1 MFGPAK
7 SLKVHLLTA
16 GLRFGTPLFL
26 VLLVAAT
33 QQPKKMS
40 AEPRRN
46 VLVLS
51 TAGVPA
57 YAEAIQ
63 GIREEL
69 AKGGP
74 TIYVEQRDGVPNAS
88 AFTGT
93 RLVIAVG
100 GDAFKAAL
108 RSHISAPIVATMVTR
123 AELTEAGH
131 RYAGAVSVDIS
142 LRDVLASVRRLFP
155 SRNRIGILRDTALDS
170 DAVLAKARQQG
181 FTMEVLD
188 CVKPDELL
196 RSIPTLRNK
205 IDFLLS
211 RPDSHLFNSSTA
223 NPILLSALQ
232 NRLPLIGFSESFVR
246 AGAAV
251 GVYPDYRRAGVQT
264 AVMAKRVMGGDSR
277 SIEAPKAISVA
288 VNGRVLGLLALD
300 YRRARTGRGE
310 LVVLR

>member
-1 MFGPAK
+1 M
-7 SLKVHLLTA
+7 
-16 GLRFGTPLFL
+16 
-26 VLLVAAT
+26 
-33 QQPKKMS
+33 
-40 AEPRRN
+40 
-46 VLVLS
+46 
-51 TAGVPA
+51 
-57 YAEAIQ
+57 
-63 GIREEL
+63 
-69 AKGGP
+69 
-74 TIYVEQRDGVPNAS
+74 
-88 AFTGT
+88 
-93 RLVIAVG
+93 IAVG

-123 AELTEAGH
+123 AGLAGAAH
-131 RYAGAVSVDIS
+131 GYPGGYAGAVSVDIS
-142 LRDVLASVRRLFP
+142 LRDILASVRRLFP
-155 SRNRIGILRDTALDS
+155 SRNRIGILRNTALDS
-170 DAVLAKARQQG
+170 DAVLAKAREQG
-181 FTMEVLD
+181 FQMEVLD
-188 CVKPDELL
+188 CAKPDELL

-251 GVYPDYRRAGVQT
+251 GVYPNYRRIGKQT

-300 YRRARTGRGE
+300 WRPLAATGRAE

>member
-1 MFGPAK
+1 M
-7 SLKVHLLTA
+7 LLFVA
-16 GLRFGTPLFL
+16 GSI
-26 VLLVAAT
+26 
-33 QQPKKMS
+33 QQPRLDGH
-40 AEPRRN
+40 PGGR

-63 GIREEL
+63 GLREEL
-69 AKGGP
+69 AKDGHS
-74 TIYVEQRDGVPNAS
+74 IDVEQMDGTPNGS
-88 AFTGT
+88 IFTGT

-100 GDAFKAAL
+100 DDALRATL

-123 AELTEAGH
+123 ADLAGVGH
-131 RYAGAVSVDIS
+131 RYAGGYAGAVSVDIS

-155 SRNRIGILRDTALDS
+155 SRSRIGILRDTALDS

-188 CVKPDELL
+188 CTKPDELL

-211 RPDSHLFNSSTA
+211 RPDSHLFNSTTV

-251 GVYPDYRRAGVQT
+251 GVYPNYRRIGVQT

-288 VNGRVLGLLALD
+288 VNGRVLSLLALD
-300 YRRARTGRGE
+300 WRPLAATGRGEE

>member
-1 MFGPAK
+1 
-7 SLKVHLLTA
+7 LTA

-40 AEPRRN
+40 AEPGGR

-57 YAEAIQ
+57 YAEAVE

-69 AKGGP
+69 AKSGH
-74 TIYVEQRDGVPNAS
+74 TIHVEQLDGAPNAS
-88 AFTGT
+88 TFTGT

-108 RSHISAPIVATMVTR
+108 HSHISAPIVATMVTR
-123 AELTEAGH
+123 ADLAEAGH
-131 RYAGAVSVDIS
+131 GYPGGYAGAVSVDIS

-170 DAVLAKARQQG
+170 DAVLAKARKQG
-181 FTMEVLD
+181 FQIEVLD
-188 CVKPDELL
+188 CAKPDELL

-264 AVMAKRVMGGDSR
+264 AVMARRVMGGDSR

-300 YRRARTGRGE
+300 YRRQAAPGRRE

>member
-1 MFGPAK
+1 
-7 SLKVHLLTA
+7 
-16 GLRFGTPLFL
+16 
-26 VLLVAAT
+26 
-33 QQPKKMS
+33 
-40 AEPRRN
+40 
-46 VLVLS
+46 
-51 TAGVPA
+51 
-57 YAEAIQ
+57 
-63 GIREEL
+63 
-69 AKGGP
+69 
-74 TIYVEQRDGVPNAS
+74 
-88 AFTGT
+88 
-93 RLVIAVG
+93 VIAVG

-170 DAVLAKARQQG
+170 DAVLAKAREQG
-181 FTMEVLD
+181 FRMEVLD
-188 CVKPDELL
+188 CAKPAELL

>member
-1 MFGPAK
+1 M
-7 SLKVHLLTA
+7 TA

-40 AEPRRN
+40 AEPGGR

-57 YAEAIQ
+57 YAEAVE

-69 AKGGP
+69 AKSGH
-74 TIYVEQRDGVPNAS
+74 TIHVEQLDGAPNAS
-88 AFTGT
+88 TFTGT

-108 RSHISAPIVATMVTR
+108 HSHISAPIVATMVTR
-123 AELTEAGH
+123 ADLAEAGH
-131 RYAGAVSVDIS
+131 GYPGGYAGAVSVDIS

-170 DAVLAKARQQG
+170 DAVLAKARKQG
-181 FTMEVLD
+181 FQIEVLD
-188 CVKPDELL
+188 CAKPDELL

-264 AVMAKRVMGGDSR
+264 AVMARRVMGGDSR

-300 YRRARTGRGE
+300 YRRQAAPGRRE